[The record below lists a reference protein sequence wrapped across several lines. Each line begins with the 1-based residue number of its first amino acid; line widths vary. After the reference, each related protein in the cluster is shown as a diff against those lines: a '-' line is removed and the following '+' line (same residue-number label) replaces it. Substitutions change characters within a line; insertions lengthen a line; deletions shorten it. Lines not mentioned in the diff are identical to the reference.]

1 MTENLEQPTAKPIT
15 EAFGGRRCRKTVAK
29 RDKLQRSG
37 RQGSEMRLADWK
49 ADMNVCLSTRMHGS
63 VEGAEGVER
72 VFSEPLFER
81 LFLLAEIGNFTLDE
95 MREYYN
101 SLENMGDYDN
111 IIPTAQEEA
120 EKRGLAKGLIEMP

>member
-1 MTENLEQPTAKPIT
+1 M
-15 EAFGGRRCRKTVAK
+15 GVAAEKQLQK
-29 RDKLQRSG
+29 RDNLQRSG

-49 ADMNVCLSTRMHGS
+49 AGMNVCLSTRMHGS

-111 IIPTAQEEA
+111 IIHTAQEEA
-120 EKRGLAKGLIEMP
+120 EKRGLEKGLIEMP